1 MDEDGKKDLKQKIG
15 QMEQEL
21 NSTKQVIGE
30 KAEAMLNSSK
40 QVIGEK
46 AEEVLEKAIEKK
58 KVGMFRGIQSRIVT
72 LIVCAVVFS
81 AAVLT
86 YNGID
91 AYSKGLK
98 NRIRDDMTAL
108 AEAYGAE
115 LRTTLYINGS
125 RALERETLASLFQNV
140 KLGDME
146 SSLCYVVDGDGILLM
161 NPKTDT
167 VGVPVQNKLVTQLVE
182 QIHRG
187 IIPEPG
193 YMEFEYDG
201 VQKFASYCVM
211 DGGQAILILSVDKSE
226 AYADVNSFVFR
237 SIGAA
242 AGLIV
247 VLVVIGVFMSRAIAR
262 PIKLLT
268 KVIDQN
274 AEFDFSESKT
284 SRLLAKGK
292 GETAVM
298 SSALETLRGNLS
310 GMVSKLAE
318 TAERLQMNADSLKN
332 IVGELNSN
340 SCDNSA
346 TSQELAASMQ
356 ETSATTQLIDERMS
370 GINENTK
377 KIGVLTNEG
386 GVKAEGI
393 IVKADGLKKNAEAA
407 NAKTREIY
415 SKVKQESDTAIE
427 KAKEIERIN
436 TLTEAIANIASQ
448 TELLS
453 LNASIEAAR
462 AGEAGRG
469 FAVVAGEIGN
479 LANQSTET
487 ANNITTI
494 VAGVKDAADSME
506 NSLNQMIAFME
517 ETVMTDYATF
527 IKVSTEYSADAK
539 SFSDSMK
546 TINTSIAD
554 LEESIRDIT
563 NSVQGINRT
572 VNEVTISIND
582 IANKATDMV
591 GYANDTGEK
600 AEDNAKFA
608 QELDQ
613 IVKKFKI

>member
-1 MDEDGKKDLKQKIG
+1 MDEEKRKDIKQQIG

-21 NSTKQVIGE
+21 NKKKQIIE
-30 KAEAMLNSSK
+30 
-40 QVIGEK
+40 EK
-46 AEEVLEKAIEKK
+46 AEEVLEKAVEKK

-72 LIVCAVVFS
+72 LIICAVVFS
-81 AAVLT
+81 AVILT
-86 YNGID
+86 YSGIQ
-91 AYSKGLK
+91 AFSSGLK
-98 NRIRDDMTAL
+98 SRITGDIVSL
-108 AEAYGAE
+108 AEAYGSV
-115 LRTTLYINGS
+115 LYTAVYVSEGRLLQGNGEADLA
-125 RALERETLASLFQNV
+125 ALLQNA
-140 KLGDME
+140 KMGGME
-146 SSLCYVVDGDGILLM
+146 GSFCYVTDGDGKLLM
-161 NPKTDT
+161 SQKGGTT
-167 VGVPVQNKLVTQLVE
+167 GVPVQNILVTELVI
-182 QIHRG
+182 QIHKG
-187 IIPEPG
+187 IVPEPG
-193 YMEFEYDG
+193 YKEYKIGNMEKLAGYYVLDEG
-201 VQKFASYCVM
+201 K
-211 DGGQAILILSVDKSE
+211 AILVLEVDRSE
-226 AYADVNSFVFR
+226 AYADVNNFVFR
-237 SIGAA
+237 SIGMA
-242 AGLIV
+242 AGLII
-247 VLVVIGVFMSRAIAR
+247 VLVAIGAVMSRAIAR
-262 PIKLLT
+262 PIRLLT

-274 AEFDFSESKT
+274 AEFDFTESRT
-284 SRLLAKGK
+284 SRLLSKGK

-310 GMVSKLAE
+310 GMVRKLAE
-318 TAERLQMNADSLKN
+318 TAERLQMNADSLKG

-370 GINENTK
+370 AINENTG
-377 KIGVLTNEG
+377 KIGVLTSEG

-393 IVKADGLKKNAEAA
+393 ISKAEGLKKNTEAA
-407 NAKTREIY
+407 NSKTREIY
-415 SKVKQESDTAIE
+415 SRVKKESDTAIE

-462 AGEAGRG
+462 AGEAGKG

-487 ANNITTI
+487 ANSITTI
-494 VAGVKDAADSME
+494 VAGVKDAAESME
-506 NSLNQMIAFME
+506 NCLNQMISFME
-517 ETVMTDYATF
+517 ETVMTDYASF
-527 IKVSTEYSADAK
+527 IKVSSEYSADAQ

-546 TINTSIAD
+546 TINTSIVD
-554 LEESIRDIT
+554 LEENIRDIT

-572 VNEVTISIND
+572 VNEAAISIND

-608 QELDQ
+608 QELNE
-613 IVKKFKI
+613 IVKRFKI